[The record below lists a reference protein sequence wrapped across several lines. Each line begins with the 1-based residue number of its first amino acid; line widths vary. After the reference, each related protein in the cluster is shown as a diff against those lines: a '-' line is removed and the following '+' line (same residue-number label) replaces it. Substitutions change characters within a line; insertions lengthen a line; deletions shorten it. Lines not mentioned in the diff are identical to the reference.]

1 LYFSVSIQ
9 NLKIPKLQNTPNILF
24 MQVKTIIFDLGNVLI
39 DWNPDYVF
47 KKLIPD
53 DEKRKYF
60 FDNVCTMEWNIEQD
74 AGRRLTVA
82 TEGLVKEHPEW
93 EKEIRAYYDQWETML
108 GGPIQDTVDILK
120 DLKDTKKY
128 QILALTNWSAELF
141 PIALLRYN
149 FLFWFEGTVVSGD
162 EMTKKP
168 LSKIYQILI
177 KRYSVDPSK
186 AIFIDDSLKN
196 IKGGE
201 EMGIK
206 GIHFQSSK
214 QLREDLVKMGVL

>member
-1 LYFSVSIQ
+1 LHH
-9 NLKIPKLQNTPNILF
+9 
-24 MQVKTIIFDLGNVLI
+24 G
-39 DWNPDYVF
+39 
-47 KKLIPD
+47 
-53 DEKRKYF
+53 
-60 FDNVCTMEWNIEQD
+60 
-74 AGRRLTVA
+74 
-82 TEGLVKEHPEW
+82 
-93 EKEIRAYYDQWETML
+93 IRAYYDQWETML

>member
-1 LYFSVSIQ
+1 
-9 NLKIPKLQNTPNILF
+9 

-82 TEGLVKEHPEW
+82 TESLVKEHPEW
-93 EKEIRAYYDQWETML
+93 ETEIRAYYDQWETML
-108 GGPIQDTVDILK
+108 GGPIQGTVDILK
-120 DLKDTKKY
+120 ALKDSKKY

-141 PIALLRYN
+141 PVALLRYN

-177 KRYSVDPSK
+177 KRYNVDPSK

-206 GIHFQSSK
+206 GIHFQNSQ
-214 QLREDLVKMGVL
+214 QLREDLEKMGVL

>member
-1 LYFSVSIQ
+1 
-9 NLKIPKLQNTPNILF
+9 

-53 DEKRKYF
+53 EDKRKYF
-60 FDNVCTMEWNIEQD
+60 FENICTMEWNIEQD
-74 AGRRLTVA
+74 AGRRLVVA
-82 TEGLVKEHPEW
+82 TENLVKDHPDW
-93 EKEIRAYYDQWETML
+93 EKEIRAYYGEWETML
-108 GGPIQDTVDILK
+108 GGPIHETVEILRE
-120 DLKDTKKY
+120 LKKSGKY

-141 PIALLRYN
+141 PVALLRYN

-177 KRYSVDPSK
+177 KRYNVEVSK

-206 GIHFQSSK
+206 GIHFQSPS
-214 QLREDLVKMGVL
+214 QLRADLQHLGVL